1 MPTRYS
7 PVRHCRSC
15 PRPCDLHVLS
25 MPPAFALS
33 QDQTLRFIQAKTLSG
48 SSQNEQTQAHR
59 FFIPQPKPPWS
70 PKPHKSQR
78 QETSSKAYC
87 NASKRHANKT
97 PQTTNRSSPGQ
108 TQTQQSA
115 ANPPPRSRR
124 KTPRTPPTYPF
135 LAYAV
140 VKERF
145 VAEARGRTGGPARE
159 RPFRRRPQVCQRA
172 SRHVPP
178 RRKLAQHAVPDRIF
192 RMQTAAVTAEDAQR
206 GARQASHATKA

>member
-1 MPTRYS
+1 
-7 PVRHCRSC
+7 
-15 PRPCDLHVLS
+15 

-33 QDQTLRFIQAKTLSG
+33 QDQTLRFIQTKTLSG

-140 VKERF
+140 VKER
-145 VAEARGRTGGPARE
+145 TNHPIPARRQRE
-159 RPFRRRPQVCQRA
+159 ELTCFGTRRPRHEGQYHIDPGRQRQG
-172 SRHVPP
+172 P
-178 RRKLAQHAVPDRIF
+178 
-192 RMQTAAVTAEDAQR
+192 
-206 GARQASHATKA
+206 